1 MKMECQILSKMEEI
15 MLKLSRFCYNHH
27 LSGVKMLAKFIRR
40 GIRVLGNRLGFSK
53 NSFLDSLARK
63 TKIRKE
69 I

>member
-1 MKMECQILSKMEEI
+1 
-15 MLKLSRFCYNHH
+15 MLKLSEFCYNHH

-53 NSFLDSLARK
+53 NSFLDSFARK